1 MTGLASPGI
10 AMVSERLFSKK
21 DRLVIRSDF
30 ERMRDLGM
38 KAQDRHVF
46 AVFMP
51 SAAGRTRIGITVT
64 KRVGNSVT
72 RNRIKRFVREFYRQ
86 NRSLVKGTWD
96 INFIAR
102 HSAAKA
108 AHEDINACLMRLC
121 RKISDNYAD

>member
-1 MTGLASPGI
+1 MIKKGFP
-10 AMVSERLFSKK
+10 KK
-21 DRLVIRSDF
+21 DRLVIRSEF
-30 ERMRDLGM
+30 ERMKVSGL

-51 SAAGRTRIGITVT
+51 STTGSTRIGITIT
-64 KRVGNSVT
+64 KRVGNSVI
-72 RNRIKRFVREFYRQ
+72 RNRFKRFVREFYRQ
-86 NRSLVKGTWD
+86 NRSLVKGAWD

-102 HSAAKA
+102 HSAAGA